1 MLDLKIVHHFLH
13 VKQEINDVFVEEAKN
28 IYIEL
33 LMYNLIKYNDN
44 YSDTQGKLKW
54 EFKRDKPPVNNVNLV
69 VVDNNLN
76 SESFKHKAALVEKTK
91 DAANKKAL

>member
-13 VKQEINDVFVEEAKN
+13 VKQEINDVFVDEEKN
-28 IYIEL
+28 IYIAM
-33 LMYNLIKYNDN
+33 LMYNLINYNDN
-44 YSDTQGKLKW
+44 YSDTQGKLW

-69 VVDNNLN
+69 VVNNNLN
-76 SESFKHKAALVEKTK
+76 SESFKHKAALVEKTE